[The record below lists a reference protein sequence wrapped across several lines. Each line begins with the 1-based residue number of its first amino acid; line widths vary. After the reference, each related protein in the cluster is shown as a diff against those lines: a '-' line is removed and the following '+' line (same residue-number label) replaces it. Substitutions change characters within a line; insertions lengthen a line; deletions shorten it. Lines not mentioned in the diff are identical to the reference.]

1 MPRVRA
7 VEAMGL
13 ELWPDTEEHACN
25 VVTAVTVPEGID
37 DELLRRRM
45 VDQFGVLI
53 SGSLFN
59 TPIYGKLV
67 RIGHMGRTC
76 SPSYALTAVTAL
88 GHCLRE
94 LGRDVDVGAGVEAF
108 LAALDPCWRSPRE
121 LHRLPQGEVRLLRAL
136 LERLLAQQA
145 RTRAASWGLHH
156 GRSRPRAMPSASSA
170 ARSAT

>member
-1 MPRVRA
+1 
-7 VEAMGL
+7 MGL

-37 DELLRRRM
+37 DEQLRRRM

-76 SPSYALTAVTAL
+76 SPSYALTAAHGPGAL
-88 GHCLRE
+88 PARDGPRRRR
-94 LGRDVDVGAGVEAF
+94 GRRRRS
-108 LAALDPCWRSPRE
+108 LPRRQLDP
-121 LHRLPQGEVRLLRAL
+121 V
-136 LERLLAQQA
+136 
-145 RTRAASWGLHH
+145 
-156 GRSRPRAMPSASSA
+156 
-170 ARSAT
+170 